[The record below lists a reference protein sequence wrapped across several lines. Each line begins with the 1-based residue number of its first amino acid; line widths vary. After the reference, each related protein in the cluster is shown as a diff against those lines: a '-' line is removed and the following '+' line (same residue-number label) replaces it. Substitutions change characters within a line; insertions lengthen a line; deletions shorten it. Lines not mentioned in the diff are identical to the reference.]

1 MKQSVFSPSVIEALT
16 QLPETTRQPREDVGA
31 VDTSC
36 CFEAILFYFIFFS
49 LLFVLIILQT
59 PDGDSPFL
67 DIDLEWDLPDFAT
80 VGMEVFLKV
89 Y

>member
-36 CFEAILFYFIFFS
+36 CFEAILYFLLSFLFDFF
-49 LLFVLIILQT
+49 VIIILQT

-80 VGMEVFLKV
+80 VGMEVF
-89 Y
+89 